1 MAASAQRYTAVA
13 IVLHWAIA
21 FAILLM
27 IPLGFWMHITAE
39 HGNVSESVFRA
50 FQLHKSIGLTVLALS
65 LVRLGWRLLNPPP
78 PLPEH
83 MPAWERFVA
92 KATHWAFYA
101 LTIGLPLTGW
111 LYVSTG
117 WSVHDDAPLPVAT
130 HYFGLFTVPA
140 LFGLNQA
147 GDETRSAAAEAAFTT
162 HWVLA
167 YAAIG
172 LAVLHVLA
180 ALKHQVFDK
189 DEVLAHMIPG
199 LRAPFEREPPP
210 KNPAR
215 LAVLGVGLSLTA
227 VALAAALFAVSSYVS
242 GANAPQNQSSFEVV
256 ETPNASAPGQTTSPT
271 LATEPLSSTPSAA
284 PTWRVDAGS
293 SSIRYAFEFDDGE
306 GAARIEGRFTRW
318 QADIQFDPNNLENS
332 AVSVTIDTGSA
343 DNGIPAHNELLP
355 QAPWFNTAQYPT
367 ATFRASDF
375 RRRGNGY
382 EARGELT
389 IKGRERNATLPFT
402 LVINGDS
409 ADMNGQLTIDR
420 RAYEIGEG
428 TDADNML
435 SRDVEVS
442 VRVRATR
449 AP

>member
-65 LVRLGWRLLNPPP
+65 LVRLGWRLLNPSP

-83 MPAWERFVA
+83 MPAWERVVA
-92 KATHWAFYA
+92 KA
-101 LTIGLPLTGW
+101 LTGW

-318 QADIQFDPNNLENS
+318 QADIRFDPNNLENS